1 MTATFAWVREM
12 HLQGVYVLDPD
23 PERYIREMA
32 CHALGVDEVDLTFV
46 TFVTDPEGFT
56 VATGRVVVD

>member
-1 MTATFAWVREM
+1 M
-12 HLQGVYVLDPD
+12 HLQAVYVLDPD